1 MQIGGIPLAEG
12 AAFAPMAGV
21 SDLAMRRLCAR
32 YGAVFTVSEMVSA
45 KAVTMKDKNT
55 RKLYAG
61 GGGEAPFGVQ
71 LFGYEPEVME
81 QAVQMLEGEPFD
93 FVDINMGC
101 PAPKIVG
108 HGAGSALLKNPLLAE
123 EMARA
128 AVKAGSRPVTVKLR
142 IGWDSNTLTGLEI
155 ARRCEAAGV
164 SLLAVHGRTQAQMY
178 APGVNFEAVAQ
189 IKRAVSIPVLYNGDV
204 TGGAAAL
211 EALQK
216 TGCDGVM
223 VGRGA
228 MGAPWVFAEI
238 KAALQGQPLPAP
250 FTLRQRFALLD
261 EQIRGMCED
270 KGEGVALRQGRGV
283 AIAYMRGLKGAAA
296 LRRQAGALTHYT
308 DLAGLIESAYEYNS

>member
-1 MQIGGIPLAEG
+1 MQIGGISLAGG

-32 YGAVFTVSEMVSA
+32 YGAAFTVSEMVSA

-71 LFGYEPEVME
+71 LFGYEPEVMG

-108 HGAGSALLKNPLLAE
+108 HGAGSALLKDPPLAE

-142 IGWDSNTLTGLEI
+142 IGWDGNTLTGLDI

-164 SLLAVHGRTQAQMY
+164 SLLTVHGRTQAQMY
-178 APGVNFEAVAQ
+178 APGVDFEAVAQ

-204 TGGAAAL
+204 TSGASAL

-238 KAALQGQPLPAP
+238 KAALQGRPLPAP
-250 FTLRQRFALLD
+250 LTLRQRFALLD

-270 KGEGVALRQGRGV
+270 KGEAVALRQGRGV

-308 DLAGLIESAYEYNS
+308 DLARLIESAYEYNS